1 MSCVTTGIDLLS
13 LDAGNTVIFLDHQ
26 RVARILDKLGFPVEP
41 SALIRGEGVAKR
53 WHVYGHPLTVSWS
66 HDAAPGARAWGT
78 MVGTMINQAGV
89 SKDSVP
95 GALDALWGEH
105 IALNLWSLV
114 PDVLP
119 HALQR
124 LRARGKKAVI
134 VSNSEGM
141 LESLFERLGI
151 LHCFDRV
158 VDSGTL
164 GIEKPDPR
172 IFWRAYEGFG
182 VDVQSVLHL
191 GDSISTDIEG
201 ARAARVHSALLDPFE
216 HWRGAYE
223 DVPRVASV
231 AAVVDEILS
240 HCD

>member
-1 MSCVTTGIDLLS
+1 
-13 LDAGNTVIFLDHQ
+13 
-26 RVARILDKLGFPVEP
+26 
-41 SALIRGEGVAKR
+41 
-53 WHVYGHPLTVSWS
+53 LT
-66 HDAAPGARAWGT
+66 
-78 MVGTMINQAGV
+78 
-89 SKDSVP
+89 
-95 GALDALWGEH
+95 DAL
-105 IALNLWSLV
+105 
-114 PDVLP
+114 
-119 HALQR
+119 R
-124 LRARGKKAVI
+124 RFRARGKKAVI

-182 VDVQSVLHL
+182 VDVQRVLHL

-201 ARAARVHSALLDPFE
+201 ARAARVHSALLDPFG
-216 HWRGAYE
+216 HWTGAYE

-231 AAVVDEILS
+231 AAVVEEILG